1 MANVLQ
7 PHHLDQF
14 AARHQGTR
22 HILATGKLPRLDSDE
37 ARARLFG
44 WDREDLADKIMVGF
58 SKVVIAG
65 VGSIFVASAVRLV
78 WVFAL

>member
-1 MANVLQ
+1 MPNALL

-22 HILATGKLPRLDSDE
+22 HSLATGKIPRLDSDE

-44 WDREDLADKIMVGF
+44 WDREDLADRLVQGF
-58 SKVVIAG
+58 SCFVIGA
-65 VGSIFVASAVRLV
+65 VGSIMVASAVRLV
-78 WVFAL
+78 WLFAL

>member
-14 AARHQGTR
+14 SARLEGTR
-22 HILATGKLPRLDSDE
+22 YSLATGKLPQLDSDE

-44 WDREDLADKIMVGF
+44 LDREDLADRVMAGF
-58 SKVVIAG
+58 SKAVIAG
-65 VGSIFVASAVRLV
+65 VGSIFLASAVRLV